1 MIIEEYDT
9 DKWKDIPGLWI
20 GRINIVKM
28 SVLPKQSTDSGQSLS
43 KYPWHFHKTI
53 TNNPKICME
62 PQKTPNI
69 KEILRKKKLMLSH
82 SLVSNS
88 TTAKVIKTLEQN
100 KEPINKLTLTWASNV
115 WKRDKNITMGETAS

>member
-1 MIIEEYDT
+1 MTQINGKIYLAYGLEELTLLKCPYY
-9 DKWKDIPGLWI
+9 
-20 GRINIVKM
+20 
-28 SVLPKQSTDSGQSLS
+28 QSNLQIQDNPYQNTHGI
-43 KYPWHFHKTI
+43 FHKTI

>member
-1 MIIEEYDT
+1 MTQINGKIYLAYGLEELTLLKCPYYQSNLQIQDNPYQNT
-9 DKWKDIPGLWI
+9 HDI
-20 GRINIVKM
+20 
-28 SVLPKQSTDSGQSLS
+28 
-43 KYPWHFHKTI
+43 FHKTI

>member
-1 MIIEEYDT
+1 
-9 DKWKDIPGLWI
+9 
-20 GRINIVKM
+20 
-28 SVLPKQSTDSGQSLS
+28 
-43 KYPWHFHKTI
+43 
-53 TNNPKICME
+53 ME

-69 KEILRKKKLMLSH
+69 KEISRKKKLMLSH